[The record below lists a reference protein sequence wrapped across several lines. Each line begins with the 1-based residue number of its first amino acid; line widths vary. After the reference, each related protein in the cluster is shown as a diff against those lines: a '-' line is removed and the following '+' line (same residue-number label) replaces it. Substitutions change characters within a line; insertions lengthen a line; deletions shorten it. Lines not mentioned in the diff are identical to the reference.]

1 MFSSQGQWCVVL
13 CQVLKSWNTKQ
24 SEQVCSVLQ
33 WEKLAET
40 KVHTACSSISDA
52 KFGSSISARC
62 LHTFAAAS
70 DHHQDVLGAACERE
84 REIQSKTV
92 WQIFDAPVVLQ
103 LFPHPAR
110 PPGCKGW
117 MMGGCCAWSTL
128 NFAKKCK
135 PLVCHQQRLSNMIVL
150 NLNPHSGS
158 LVCTLSVGT
167 VAR

>member
-1 MFSSQGQWCVVL
+1 MFSSQGQCCVVL

-24 SEQVCSVLQ
+24 SEQVCSVFQ
-33 WEKLAET
+33 RGKLAET
-40 KVHTACSSISDA
+40 KVHTACPAISDA

-70 DHHQDVLGAACERE
+70 DHHQDVLGAACE
-84 REIQSKTV
+84 IQSKTV

-117 MMGGCCAWSTL
+117 MLCLEHPEFRKEMQAFGVPPTETFQYYCAEFEPAPRLACLYPQRRHCCAVKS
-128 NFAKKCK
+128 
-135 PLVCHQQRLSNMIVL
+135 S
-150 NLNPHSGS
+150 
-158 LVCTLSVGT
+158 T
-167 VAR
+167 VA